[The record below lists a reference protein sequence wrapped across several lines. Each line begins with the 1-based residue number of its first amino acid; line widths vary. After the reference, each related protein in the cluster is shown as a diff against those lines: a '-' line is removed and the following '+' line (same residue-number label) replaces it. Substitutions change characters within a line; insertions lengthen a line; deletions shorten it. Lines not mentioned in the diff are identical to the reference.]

1 MKLDEL
7 AERGLTFR
15 EIQAEAPKGRR
26 FDAIAVISAIIR
38 HLKARY
44 GAELTDDQKA
54 RFRMRVPFL
63 DVRALWDMT
72 R

>member
-1 MKLDEL
+1 MKLDDL
-7 AERGLTFR
+7 AERGMTFR
-15 EIQAEAPKGRR
+15 EIQTEAPG
-26 FDAIAVISAIIR
+26 FDTIVVISAIIR

-44 GAELTDDQKA
+44 GSELTDDQKA
-54 RFRMRVPFL
+54 RFRMRVPFF